1 MNIYTTS
8 IFLAAH
14 KDLQMYGVYLL
25 FNDDVVVYVG
35 STGYPSSRI
44 YSHNRSDKDFNRV
57 GWISCERESMP
68 EIEASKIV
76 EYNPEY
82 NSTLPTCGDLTTINQ
97 CLLES
102 KSTIN
107 NMIKELPVVFQRANR
122 SYVKISEFNRIMEVM
137 EIAAR
142 KELSI
147 INSEFMKKEFKS

>member
-1 MNIYTTS
+1 MDICDKS
-8 IFLAAH
+8 MFIAVH
-14 KDLQMYGVYLL
+14 KDLQMNGVYLL
-25 FNDDVVVYVG
+25 FNNNHVVYIG
-35 STGYPSSRI
+35 STSYPSSRV
-44 YSHNRSDKDFNRV
+44 YSHDRSDKVFDHV
-57 GWISCERESMP
+57 GWISCEYKDMH

-107 NMIKELPVVFQRANR
+107 NIIKELPVVFQRANR

-137 EIAAR
+137 EKAAR

-147 INSEFMKKEFKS
+147 INSEFMKKECK